1 MPLPRPLLAAGAAL
15 TGTLRSMT
23 TVRPLLPRTVVRW
36 IRARGG
42 GGSTA
47 PGWGRFGR
55 RLEGDAVALAFG
67 GDDQRVT
74 GTDPRPRRQPIYLT
88 QAAG

>member
-1 MPLPRPLLAAGAAL
+1 
-15 TGTLRSMT
+15 MT

-55 RLEGDAVALAFG
+55 RLE
-67 GDDQRVT
+67 RVMRSPSLSE
-74 GTDPRPRRQPIYLT
+74 GTISV
-88 QAAG
+88 